1 MSKLGNQP
9 SIPNISGKAYKNSP
23 TGVARIGLSGDSD
36 TSPLVVTT
44 GGVLVHEATDY
55 AYDEIFLW
63 VSNYSNS
70 NDRVLTLEIGGTG
83 DFSDSSKTIVI
94 DVDKEVGLI
103 QVYPGIPHKDIK
115 IYAKADQN
123 NALNLFGYVDRHYRL
138 SLTDIT
144 LGYDANSQG

>member
-1 MSKLGNQP
+1 MPKLGNQP
-9 SIPNISGKAYKNSP
+9 SIPSLPGGAYKNSP
-23 TGVARIGLSGDSD
+23 TGVARMGLSGDSD
-36 TSPLVVTT
+36 TSPLNLTT
-44 GGVLVHEATDY
+44 AGVLVHQASDY

-63 VSNYSNS
+63 VSNYTSS
-70 NDRVLTLEIGGTG
+70 NDRILTLEIGGAG
-83 DFSDSSKTIVI
+83 DFTDASKTIVI

-103 QVYPGIPHKDIK
+103 QVYPGIPHKNVT

-138 SLTDIT
+138 SLTDES

>member
-23 TGVARIGLSGDSD
+23 SGVARLGLSGDSD
-36 TSPLVVTT
+36 TSPLAITT
-44 GGVLVHEATDY
+44 GGVLIHEATNY

-63 VSNYSNS
+63 VSNYSSS
-70 NDRVLTLEIGGTG
+70 NDILTLEIGGTG
-83 DFSDSSKTIVI
+83 DFSDASKTIVI
-94 DVDKEVGLI
+94 TIEKQAGLI
-103 QVYPGIPHKDIK
+103 QVYPGIPHKDVK
-115 IYAKADQN
+115 IYAKAAVN
-123 NALNLFGYVDRHYRL
+123 SRLNIFGYVDRHYRL